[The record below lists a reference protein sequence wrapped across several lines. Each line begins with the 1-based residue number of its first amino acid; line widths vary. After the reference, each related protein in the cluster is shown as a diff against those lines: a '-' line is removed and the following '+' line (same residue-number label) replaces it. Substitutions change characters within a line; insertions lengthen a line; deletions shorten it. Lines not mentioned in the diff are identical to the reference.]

1 MAVSVKSA
9 QRKPLS
15 YKGYLKLDELLGL
28 QKPLSKPAQHD
39 ELLFVIA
46 HQVYELWFKLMVDE
60 LETAI
65 SLMSS
70 GDLYEAA
77 RLIRRVVTIQ
87 KVLIQ
92 QLEVL
97 ETIRPTDF
105 LKFRSVLSPAS
116 GFQSLQF
123 RELEFVS
130 GQKEEKYLDL
140 HKQDKPDYQK
150 LFRKWESPALWD
162 GFRQVLKSNGFAVE
176 APAEKEQKERERIVF
191 EKEVDAVVAV
201 YSESGYSAVVE
212 LAEALLEYDKYFWLW
227 RNHHM
232 GMVEMIIGRKHG
244 TGAEVVKETMNSY
257 SFQSSDVAYLK
268 TTLRRRFFPA
278 LWAARTKI
286 SEV

>member
-1 MAVSVKSA
+1 MAK
-9 QRKPLS
+9 RRPLS
-15 YKGYLKLDELLGL
+15 YGEYLGLDELLDL
-28 QKPLSKPAQHD
+28 QRLVSKPRQHD
-39 ELLFVIA
+39 EVLFLIA
-46 HQVYELWFKLMVDE
+46 HQAYELWFKLMLNE
-60 LETAI
+60 LETAV
-65 SLMSS
+65 SHML
-70 GDLYEAA
+70 GDDLAEAT
-77 RLIRRVVTIQ
+77 RLIRRVVPVQ
-87 KVLIQ
+87 RVLIQ

-105 LKFRSVLSPAS
+105 LKFRSILHPAS

-130 GQKEEKYLDL
+130 GQKEEKFLDL
-140 HKQDKPDYQK
+140 HKHDRLDHQK

-176 APAEKEQKERERIVF
+176 APADKEPKERERIVF

-232 GMVEMIIGRKHG
+232 GMVERIIGRKHG

-257 SFQSSDVAYLK
+257 SFQSSGVAYLK